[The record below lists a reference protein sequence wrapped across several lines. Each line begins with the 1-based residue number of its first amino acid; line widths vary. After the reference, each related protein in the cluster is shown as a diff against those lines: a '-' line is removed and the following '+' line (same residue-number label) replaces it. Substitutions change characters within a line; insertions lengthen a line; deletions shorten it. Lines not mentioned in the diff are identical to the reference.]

1 MMITSS
7 YSGQRYEAV
16 LVGSHYACA
25 SWELYV
31 SYLAVAV
38 WDVIIQM

>member
-16 LVGSHYACA
+16 LVGNHYACD
-25 SWELYV
+25 SWKLHV
-31 SYLAVAV
+31 SYLTVAV
-38 WDVIIQM
+38 WDVIMQM

>member
-7 YSGQRYEAV
+7 YSGQWYEAV
-16 LVGSHYACA
+16 LVGNHYAYA
-25 SWELYV
+25 SWKLHV

-38 WDVIIQM
+38 WDVIMQM